1 MVSILIPVF
10 NHNVTSLVQD
20 LCKQIEENSIES
32 EIIIVDDASLSNY
45 EENFKLSDLERVH
58 YERLQDNIGRSKIRN
73 YLASLAKFNY
83 LLFIDCDAVIANKL
97 FIKNYIDCIKKEKEV
112 VCGGLLYEKKKPQNH
127 KLFFRWYYGVKR
139 ECRNLHDRV
148 KNPYKSFS
156 SFNFLIKKDILN
168 NISFNENISTY
179 GHEDTL
185 LGIELKKQNID
196 IYHIDNPLLHDGLE
210 DTLLF
215 IHKTNQSL
223 ENLKYLVKNYSE
235 LYPLADSIKLIKYV
249 RYAEKTRLP
258 RVFRLIYKLAGK
270 MFVKNIMSKYPSL
283 YVFDFYKICYYF
295 SL

>member
-10 NHNVTSLVQD
+10 NHKIKSLVHD
-20 LCKQIEENSIES
+20 LCKQIEENSIEA
-32 EIIIVDDASLSNY
+32 EIIIVDDASSINF
-45 EENFKLSDLERVH
+45 EENVKVSDLKNVR

-83 LLFIDCDAVIANKL
+83 LIFIDCDAKITDEF
-97 FIKNYIDCIKKEKEV
+97 FIKNYIDCIKKEKKV
-112 VCGGLLYEKKKPQNH
+112 ACGGLLYEKKKPQNH
-127 KLFFRWYYGVKR
+127 KLYFRWYYGVKR

-156 SFNFLIKKDILN
+156 SFNFLIKKETLE
-168 NISFNENISTY
+168 NISFNEDISTY

-210 DTLLF
+210 DTLQF
-215 IHKTNQSL
+215 IHKTNQSIK
-223 ENLKYLVKNYSE
+223 NLKYLVKNYSE
-235 LYPLADSIKLIKYV
+235 LYPLADSIKLIKYI
-249 RYAEKTRLP
+249 RYAENTGIT
-258 RVFRLIYKLAGK
+258 RVFRLMYKIADKL
-270 MFVKNIMSKYPSL
+270 FVKNLISKYPSL
-283 YVFDFYKICYYF
+283 YIFDLYKICYYF

>member
-10 NHNVTSLVQD
+10 NHKITSLVHD
-20 LCKQIEENSIES
+20 LYNQIEKNSIEA
-32 EIIIVDDASLSNY
+32 EIIIIDDASSNNY
-45 EENFKLSDLERVH
+45 VENAKLSELKNVH

-73 YLASLAKFNY
+73 YLASLAKYNY
-83 LLFIDCDAVIANKL
+83 LLFIDCDAEIANKS
-97 FIKNYIDCIKKEKEV
+97 FINNYIDCIKNEKEV
-112 VCGGLLYEKKKPQNH
+112 ACGGLLYEKKKPENH

-156 SFNFLIKKDILN
+156 SFNFLIKKEVLN
-168 NISFNENISTY
+168 NISFNEDISTY

-196 IYHIDNPLLHDGLE
+196 IYHIDNPLFHDGLE
-210 DTLLF
+210 DTMQF
-215 IHKTNQSL
+215 VHKTNQSIQ
-223 ENLKYLVKNYSE
+223 NLKYLVKNYSE

-249 RYAEKTRLP
+249 RYAEKTGLTW
-258 RVFRLIYKLAGK
+258 VFRLIYKVAGK
-270 MFVKNIMSKYPSL
+270 VLVKNFISKYPSL
-283 YVFDFYKICYYF
+283 YIFDFYKICYYF